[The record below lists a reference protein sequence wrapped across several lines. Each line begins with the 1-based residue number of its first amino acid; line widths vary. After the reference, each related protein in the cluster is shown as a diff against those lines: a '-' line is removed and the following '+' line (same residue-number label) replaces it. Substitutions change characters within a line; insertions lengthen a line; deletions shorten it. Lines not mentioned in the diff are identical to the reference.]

1 MDNKELSGVLFPRK
15 KDNEKQPDFRGS
27 ALIGGVEYYVAG
39 WKRTGKQSGAPYMS
53 LAFQKKEV
61 KEEKNEVANHQEA
74 VETVA
79 KAVNQDVWGD
89 EVPF

>member
-1 MDNKELSGVLFPRK
+1 MDNKELSGVLFPHK
-15 KDNEKQPDFRGS
+15 KETDKQPDFRGS
-27 ALIGGVEYYVAG
+27 ALIGGVEYWVAG

-53 LAFQKKEV
+53 LAFQKKEAKKAK
-61 KEEKNEVANHQEA
+61 KELPNHREE